1 MKNEMTLGK
10 TGLTI
15 PGSELAECGMAGVD
29 LSAQMTHS
37 LLLLIT
43 KLRGDELPPVDI
55 ICGGSPC
62 QDLSVAGARAG
73 LAGERSGLFMEQ
85 IRIITSG
92 YSLRRQASWY
102 PSSADWHCWATTTR

>member
-1 MKNEMTLGK
+1 MGSLFDGIGGFPLAAIHNGVVPLWASEIEPFPIRVTRERL
-10 TGLTI
+10 
-15 PGSELAECGMAGVD
+15 PGMLHYGD
-29 LSAQMTHS
+29 
-37 LLLLIT
+37 IT

-85 IRIITSG
+85 IRIIKEM
-92 YSLRRQASWY
+92 RD
-102 PSSADWHCWATTTR
+102 ADVL